1 MADIRYVQEGY
12 VADSYVEI
20 TFDVSVTLSC
30 SATVTA
36 TGGKINQASAD
47 LEANLS
53 GLTWDEMGT
62 WQEPRQ
68 EYWQNNF
75 IAIGEVV
82 IGGTI
87 NITAQGTL
95 SATANQIARPT
106 ITIDGV
112 LQATLTA
119 NLIGSG
125 IILSLGSAQVTA
137 DADLIARSSAT
148 LSAQATLTADPDA
161 IGEGIILALGAGTLS
176 AQATITANGITSI
189 QGAGTVITDGDA
201 ILRSGSTFQAECTL
215 SAEGII
221 AIGGRSVLQGAA
233 SFSVADAGIFITRG
247 GTASITGSASID
259 LVAGLLA
266 DGEANLEAIGSTL
279 IVGSKFAIDPYRVY
293 TVPTETRINILEQ
306 ETRSYLVPS
315 ETRIYKVQHLN
326 LIDEPGILD
335 RREG

>member
-36 TGGKINQASAD
+36 TGGKQLFGSAN

-68 EYWQNNF
+68 EYWQDNF
-75 IAIGEVV
+75 IATGEVV

-87 NITAQGTL
+87 NITTQGTL
-95 SATANQIARPT
+95 TVTGNLIAKPI

-112 LQATLTA
+112 LEATLTA

-125 IILSLGSAQVTA
+125 IILSLGSAQVTV
-137 DADLIARSSAT
+137 DADTIARSSAQ

-176 AQATITANGITSI
+176 AQATITADGVVNM
-189 QGAGTVITDGDA
+189 QGTGTVITDADA
-201 ILRSGSTFQAECTL
+201 VLRSGATFQAECTL
-215 SAEGII
+215 TSAGII
-221 AIGGRSVLQGAA
+221 AIGGRAVLQGVA
-233 SFSVADAGIFITRG
+233 SFAVADAGVFITRG

-266 DGEANLEAIGSTL
+266 DGEVNLGGVLSTL
-279 IVGSKFAIDPYRVY
+279 IVGSKFTIDPYRVY

-315 ETRIYKVQHLN
+315 ETRIYKVQHLS

>member
-36 TGGKINQASAD
+36 TGGITFQGNAN

-75 IAIGEVV
+75 IASGEVV

-87 NITAQGTL
+87 NATAQGTL
-95 SATANQIARPT
+95 SVSGIITARPI
-106 ITIDGV
+106 ITMDGV

-125 IILSLGSAQVTA
+125 IILSLGSAQITA

-148 LSAQATLTADPDA
+148 LDAQATLTADADA

-176 AQATITANGITSI
+176 AQATITAVSTTSML
-189 QGAGTVITDGDA
+189 GAGTMATDGDA
-201 ILRSGSTFQAECTL
+201 ILRSGATFQAECTL
-215 SAEGII
+215 SANGII
-221 AIGGRSVLQGAA
+221 AIGGRAVLEGVA
-233 SFSVADAGIFITRG
+233 SFAVADAGIFITRG
-247 GTASITGSASID
+247 GTANLTAQGTVNLI
-259 LVAGLLA
+259 AGLLA
-266 DGEANLEAIGSTL
+266 DGEADLQAVGSTL